1 MNQETKQKSQKIYL
15 EVTQDEIDKA
25 KILEDYLK
33 SHHIVKTSEDKQ
45 HVEIEK
51 YTIEE
56 KNYLFYKFRPYT
68 TFGWHDLKNLEQ
80 YGFGFLNIS
89 VGLGVDDVEITLDL
103 HGDKMK

>member
-1 MNQETKQKSQKIYL
+1 MSQETKQKSQKIYL

-25 KILEDYLK
+25 KILEKYLRK
-33 SHHIVKTSEDKQ
+33 CHIVNTKQDKQ

-51 YTIEE
+51 YTVEG
-56 KNYLFYKFRPYT
+56 KNYLFFKFHPYT
-68 TFGWHDLKNLEQ
+68 TFGWHDMKNLEQ

-89 VGLGVDDVEITLDL
+89 IGLGINDVDITLDL